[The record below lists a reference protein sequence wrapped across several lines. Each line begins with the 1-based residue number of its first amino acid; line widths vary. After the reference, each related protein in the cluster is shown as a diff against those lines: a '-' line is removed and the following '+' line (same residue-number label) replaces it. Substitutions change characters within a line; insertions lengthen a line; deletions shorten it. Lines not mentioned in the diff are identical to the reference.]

1 MGGLITLY
9 IAATV
14 FGVGVTLVDLL
25 GIFGHSIGHG
35 AAQGG
40 HGGAHD
46 AAGDQ
51 GGARDTGDHGG
62 GDHTGDTGHHDAG
75 DHSGAVHDTSHD
87 LVHHAPGPQ
96 EPSVVGHERRTQR
109 YIGLKTL
116 TTLRSLVYFSFGF
129 GPIGWIAAAMSH
141 SPLES
146 LLWSVPAGLLFAASG
161 IALRRIQRSVL
172 DSQIRDDEL
181 LMEKAE
187 VIVPIE
193 AGQMGK
199 VRAVVNGLYV
209 ERFARAKE
217 PGDSY
222 ATGSVVR
229 IVTISEDFVV
239 VSDV

>member
-1 MGGLITLY
+1 MGDH
-9 IAATV
+9 A
-14 FGVGVTLVDLL
+14 
-25 GIFGHSIGHG
+25 
-35 AAQGG
+35 GG
-40 HGGAHD
+40 HDYTGAHD
-46 AAGDQ
+46 I
-51 GGARDTGDHGG
+51 TPGG
-62 GDHTGDTGHHDAG
+62 GPHDA
-75 DHSGAVHDTSHD
+75 AAAHDASASSHD
-87 LVHHAPGPQ
+87 LTHAAEPQ
-96 EPSVVGHERRTQR
+96 QPSVAGHERRTQR

-199 VRAVVNGLYV
+199 VRAIINGLYV

-217 PGDSY
+217 AGDSY
-222 ATGSVVR
+222 AVGAVVR
-229 IVTISEDFVV
+229 IVSIADDFVI